1 MRNIFFNHEKYK
13 EKIYNITNLR
23 ILSFEIY
30 KLFIFYSFMSILTKL
45 CHYFPFSIF
54 YEIEYNFFRLTKIF
68 IYLLIIDISYFILF
82 KSNGGQFTIIEKIV
96 NSILKPN
103 LIKLLAVSLSFII
116 LYLTTIEMKSLMPRL
131 NDQYIKDR
139 YNIGPIYRDEYEEN
153 YYERKGLTK
162 STIYEYSDRL
172 YIIFSSL
179 ALLFHFI
186 LIKQNINLWPKL
198 ELFRIGNFK
207 YNLKICLKNIGL
219 VWTPVFFIIYII
231 FIFFYHSLFIFD
243 LCFNYASLFIIE
255 YNILFLSIECIKNF
269 ICAKINYT
277 TYELNTKEQLIK
289 KQIDFST
296 EENFYI
302 IHHLKN
308 LNDIYKY
315 PYDFKTNSIVLKFEN
330 LENIKNKI
338 YFFFDRI
345 NRKYSMFLNKKKYI
359 NYAMN
364 SIDKLKIMAQK
375 VSEFFD
381 YSANQVFENETC
393 INIMKYIIE
402 LIGNIIIFIADAKID
417 KSNEEK
423 YMDYNDYIYFFIER
437 LFEIDRIIINL
448 IQNRKISEPM
458 RDELNN
464 LSIIINYYFDLI
476 RNRQNKNHFIKME
489 TQKIQA
495 LLYEIK

>member
-1 MRNIFFNHEKYK
+1 MKNMRNIFFNHEKYK

-219 VWTPVFFIIYII
+219 VWTPVFFVIYVI
-231 FIFFYHSLFIFD
+231 FIFFYHNHKCIIFSFGLID
-243 LCFNYASLFIIE
+243 TGLQSS
-255 YNILFLSIECIKNF
+255 YNINYVVIK
-269 ICAKINYT
+269 
-277 TYELNTKEQLIK
+277 
-289 KQIDFST
+289 
-296 EENFYI
+296 
-302 IHHLKN
+302 IH
-308 LNDIYKY
+308 
-315 PYDFKTNSIVLKFEN
+315 
-330 LENIKNKI
+330 
-338 YFFFDRI
+338 
-345 NRKYSMFLNKKKYI
+345 
-359 NYAMN
+359 
-364 SIDKLKIMAQK
+364 
-375 VSEFFD
+375 
-381 YSANQVFENETC
+381 
-393 INIMKYIIE
+393 
-402 LIGNIIIFIADAKID
+402 
-417 KSNEEK
+417 
-423 YMDYNDYIYFFIER
+423 
-437 LFEIDRIIINL
+437 
-448 IQNRKISEPM
+448 
-458 RDELNN
+458 
-464 LSIIINYYFDLI
+464 
-476 RNRQNKNHFIKME
+476 
-489 TQKIQA
+489 
-495 LLYEIK
+495 